1 MVPRVLRNLLL
12 LKLARAQ
19 LDKSVNE
26 GLGDDTL
33 SVNDLVIDE
42 GNDDTVVVDVVN
54 EIVEA
59 VDSGVP
65 VDDCPSEELSCT
77 PPCFQ
82 MPRRYP
88 YTSKRFIFFKISFCI
103 IYVYIITL
111 DYMYILAIVEL

>member
-1 MVPRVLRNLLL
+1 MLEDSGAKGTKKSVTFEISTY
-12 LKLARAQ
+12 AQ

-42 GNDDTVVVDVVN
+42 GNDTVVVDVVN
-54 EIVEA
+54 EIV
-59 VDSGVP
+59 VP

-77 PPCFQ
+77 PPCSQ
-82 MPRRYP
+82 MLRRDP
-88 YTSKRFIFFKISFCI
+88 YASKRFILFKISFRI